1 MYTVTLWKTD
11 GVVEGV
17 ELSKNGELEI
27 LVGERTND
35 STHMEF
41 KKRKIADS
49 LLNSWIKTLMEIP

>member
-27 LVGERTND
+27 LVGERTKD
-35 STHMEF
+35 STNMIF
-41 KKRKIADS
+41 KKKKIAEKLVD
-49 LLNSWIKTLMEIP
+49 SWIKTLMEIP